1 MAVVSEP
8 HQPDA
13 GNASLRR
20 RSAPPQKHFMDF
32 LEGLNPQQ
40 RDAVAHVEGPLLL
53 LAGAGSG
60 KTRVITH
67 RIAHLIEAHHIPG
80 PGDSGSYVYQ
90 QSVTRNARP
99 GKSFVGRF
107 FSAPKLHSSL
117 RFTPFAFCTLR
128 RDGAMAGRYPR
139 GLHTPVHHLRR
150 RRSSSAS

>member
-1 MAVVSEP
+1 
-8 HQPDA
+8 
-13 GNASLRR
+13 
-20 RSAPPQKHFMDF
+20 MDF

-128 RDGAMAGRYPR
+128 RDGAMLADIREGFTRQFTIYDADDQVA
-139 GLHTPVHHLRR
+139 LVKSDLQD
-150 RRSSSAS
+150 SSA